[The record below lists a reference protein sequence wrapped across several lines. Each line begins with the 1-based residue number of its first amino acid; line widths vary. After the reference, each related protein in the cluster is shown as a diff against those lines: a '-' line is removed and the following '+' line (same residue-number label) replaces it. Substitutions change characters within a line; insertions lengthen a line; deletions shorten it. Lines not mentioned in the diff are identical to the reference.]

1 MRVHVEA
8 GYKLFGR
15 VLDPSLI
22 ESSKEHPRDLL
33 GHRNRRSHREGHPD
47 PNGLPDPALHKLMV
61 EQERP
66 LERGGWA
73 LERMTEDR
81 HVDRARVEA
90 GENLA
95 QAVGPCERGILEA
108 AFLEAWGGREVI

>member
-1 MRVHVEA
+1 
-8 GYKLFGR
+8 
-15 VLDPSLI
+15 
-22 ESSKEHPRDLL
+22 
-33 GHRNRRSHREGHPD
+33 
-47 PNGLPDPALHKLMV
+47 MV

-73 LERMTEDR
+73 LEGMTEDR

-95 QAVGPCERGILEA
+95 QAVGPCERVILEA
-108 AFLEAWGGREVI
+108 AFLEAWGGREVVLCPKRNDEDVGVIRALVGSHSSPLRIDRGDALLTKLDALLGDVAVVQAYV